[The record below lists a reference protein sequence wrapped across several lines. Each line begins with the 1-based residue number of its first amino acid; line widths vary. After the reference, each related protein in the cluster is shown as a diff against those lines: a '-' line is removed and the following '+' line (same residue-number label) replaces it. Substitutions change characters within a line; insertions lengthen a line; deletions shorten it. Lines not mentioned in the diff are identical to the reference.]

1 MIRQY
6 EYRLVSGFTVA
17 SWAKHTM
24 KSEGL
29 SKRAIL
35 QKRDRGIGL
44 TRLEQAVLDD
54 NQLELAFHHLL
65 NTGWE
70 IQSIA
75 TSPHEGAVLP
85 DCLLRKR
92 FSPGPDV
99 KASLVG
105 PPV

>member
-24 KSEGL
+24 KTEGL
-29 SKRAIL
+29 SKRSIL

-54 NQLELAFHHLL
+54 NTLELAFHHLL

-75 TSPHEGAVLP
+75 TAQSDKADLP